1 VTKAV
6 AEGDLSKKIEVNA
19 RGEILELKSTV
30 NGMVSFLRIFAAE
43 VTRCVANSKTAL
55 LPGERASAQGR
66 D

>member
-19 RGEILELKSTV
+19 RGEILDLKSTV

-43 VTRCVANSKTAL
+43 VTRCVADSESTL
-55 LPGERASAQGR
+55 LAEE
-66 D
+66 